1 MTKKETK
8 SEINIA
14 ERGQDETQLQD
25 SGELKLMESI
35 PIGISISTL
44 EGRTIEVNSMM
55 LKIFGYDSKE
65 SFLKIP
71 SSAFYYDPRDWKRF
85 VELAKKGMCRDF
97 EARFKR
103 KDGTVFWG
111 SLSSIIPTSST
122 GEILLT
128 NAFLDITDR
137 KQIEEALLE
146 SEGRYRNLF
155 DSAVD
160 AIITVNPEDRI
171 TSWNRGAERIFGWR
185 AKEAAGKKLDELIV
199 PRDVKAERKMILG
212 DSLSGKNIAGI
223 ETVRLRKDGRRVDV
237 SLTVS
242 PIINIDQKFVGFS
255 GILREI
261 TEKKNAEKERVRL
274 IGEIKKRHKQTQ
286 NLAMNLKKERDTLRI
301 IMENTGTHLAYL
313 NSNFNFLR
321 VNSAFAEGSG
331 RKREELIG
339 KNYFELFPNPEYQ
352 AIFEKAGETGEAIE
366 LKARPLEFADQP
378 WKGITYWNWS
388 LVPIKDASGKVGRF
402 VLSLT
407 DVTDHI
413 RAEQAVGKA
422 LAYAER
428 ILDTAPVPL
437 VILDNHLNV
446 KTANHAF
453 FRTFKVSI
461 EDIKDKLLY
470 DIGNREFDIPQLR
483 ELLEKIIPGNT
494 EVYDFE
500 VENEF
505 PIIGRRTMLLN
516 ARSFYHEGTDMI
528 FLVIEDITERKK
540 IREILIENER
550 LTYANKAR
558 SEFLTIMSHEL
569 RTPLTSVIGYSIL
582 LKEKNKGK
590 LNEKQEFYVDGILSN
605 SKHLL
610 DLINGTLDLAKI
622 EAGKLELVIES
633 ISVQEIINEI
643 LILMKE
649 RASSRNVLLKK
660 EFDSDLGV
668 IEADR
673 QKFKQILF
681 NLLSNALKF
690 SKEEGGIITVSAKKE
705 GDMAKISVS
714 DTGIGIKE
722 EDIPKL
728 FQKFEQL
735 DSGISRKYGGTGLG
749 LAITKQLVELHGGK
763 ITVES
768 RYGEGSTFTFLLPI
782 APKK

>member
-1 MTKKETK
+1 MTKQKKK
-8 SEINIA
+8 SKINIA
-14 ERGQDETQLQD
+14 ECGAAERQLQE
-25 SGELKLMESI
+25 SGELKLMESV
-35 PIGISISTL
+35 PIGISITTL

-65 SFLKIP
+65 TFLKIP
-71 SSAFYYDPRDWKRF
+71 ASAFYYDPQDWKRF
-85 VELAKKGMCRDF
+85 IELAKKGMCKDF
-97 EARFKR
+97 EARVKR

-111 SLSSIIPTSST
+111 SISSITRTNST

-128 NAFLDITDR
+128 AAFLDITDR

-146 SEGRYRNLF
+146 SEGKYRNLF

-160 AIITVNPEDRI
+160 AIITVDLEDRI
-171 TSWNRGAERIFGWR
+171 TSWNRGAERIFGWK

-199 PRDVKAERKMILG
+199 PWDVQAERKGILR

-223 ETVRLRKDGRRVDV
+223 ETVRQHKDGSRVDV

-242 PIINIDQKFVGFS
+242 PIINIDRKFVGYS
-255 GILREI
+255 GILRDI
-261 TEKKNAEKERVRL
+261 TERKNAEKERL
-274 IGEIKKRHKQTQ
+274 HLLHEIKKRHKQTQ

-313 NSNFNFLR
+313 DSNFNFVR
-321 VNSAFAEGSG
+321 VNSAFSDGSG
-331 RKREELIG
+331 HKKEELIG
-339 KNYFELFPNPEYQ
+339 KNYFELFPNPENQ
-352 AIFEKAGETGEAIE
+352 AIFERGADTGEAVE
-366 LKARPLEFADQP
+366 FKARSLEFADQP
-378 WKGITYWNWS
+378 WRGTTYWNWT

-407 DVTDHI
+407 DVTDRI

-437 VILDNHLNV
+437 VILDNHLKV

-461 EDIKDKLLY
+461 EDIRDKLLY
-470 DIGNREFDIPQLR
+470 DLGNRQWDIPGLR
-483 ELLEKIIPGNT
+483 ELLEKIIPGNM
-494 EVYDFE
+494 EVNDFE
-500 VENEF
+500 VEHEF
-505 PIIGRRTMLLN
+505 PIIGQRTMLLN
-516 ARSFYHEGTDMI
+516 ARSFHHEGTEMI

-540 IREILIENER
+540 IEEILIENER

-590 LNEKQEFYVDGILSN
+590 LNEKQEFYIDGILTN

-622 EAGKLELVIES
+622 EAGKLELVVES
-633 ISVQEIINEI
+633 ISVPEIINES
-643 LILMKE
+643 LSLMKE
-649 RASSRNVLLKK
+649 KASARNVLLKK
-660 EFDSDLGV
+660 KFDSHLGV

-690 SKEEGGIITVSAKKE
+690 CKEEGGIITVSVKKE

-782 APKK
+782 ASKK